1 MCRGY
6 HGRGNGSFCLTVT
19 SAVAIYIQAESSRV
33 QLQSLKKYLCFYAT
47 LNLSWMVIGGFAL
60 KLSALN
66 SKSMKQCKSFECM
79 IDLTKNGR
87 RPSFVLQAETEEEM
101 KEWMGAFVS
110 AKRSS
115 VDSEH
120 INSRDST
127 RTYSPTN
134 ERISDASSI
143 SLATT
148 NGSVERQD
156 SSVVMLSTSYDKGN
170 ISLSTSTSLT
180 PSLVCEAARQQINA
194 NSSPVPNS
202 PATPNQSFV
211 SSTVNSNVQIN
222 NSSSTNTSS
231 SWGIPWTL
239 VPSMFSSSGDD
250 SERPPASPMSPTFPS
265 SIAGNE
271 YDGHPV
277 VWPLHAD
284 DSNTPK
290 PDMTG
295 YTAALEARNSEL
307 RNLFGGVSASEVVIE
322 GKN

>member
-1 MCRGY
+1 M
-6 HGRGNGSFCLTVT
+6 
-19 SAVAIYIQAESSRV
+19 

-239 VPSMFSSSGDD
+239 VPSMFSSSSDD